1 MSETDLRDDLARWVQ
16 DGWLRPLDAAF
27 ARFLQEKVPQA
38 PSRAILAATLAS
50 HQLGRGHVCLDLAAL
65 ADDAVFT
72 LAIPS
77 RDANG
82 LPTPAGAAQG
92 ESLESWFA
100 ALSCPE
106 LVGQGEEGEAAPL
119 VRRAHRL
126 YLRRQWDNERAV
138 RQGVLAR
145 VREVV
150 LLAPEPVRALLDAL
164 FPSGEGDVWQRLAC
178 ALALRRRFALITGGP
193 GTGKTSTVVR
203 LIALLQALALQG
215 RIPGRGEAPL
225 RIRLAAPTGKAAA
238 RLSESIGRS
247 LERLPWEALP
257 QGGRIRATLPQEVS
271 TLHRLLGAR
280 AGSRR
285 FRHDEADPLVLDVL
299 VIDEASMVDLEM
311 MAAVLRALPPAAQLV
326 LLGDKDQLAS
336 VEAGAVLGGLCRR
349 ADEGHYTPETIAWL
363 RATVGEELPEEFGVE
378 EGEEPS
384 GFIDFQGSALDQAIA
399 MLRESHRFAAESA
412 IGRLAAAV
420 NRGDAAAARGVLGG
434 PLAGDLDAPGEEGG
448 EGRASST
455 PGHPRSEVALLVP
468 QGQEDAALRRLVCG
482 TQKNPA
488 GYALYLQV
496 LRAQRPLP
504 EAPQAAWDDW
514 ARAVLAAYAGFQI
527 LCALRE
533 GPWGVGEM
541 NRRIAHW
548 LRRQGFL
555 PDEEGWYE
563 GRPVLM
569 TRNAYAL
576 GLMNGDVG
584 VTLALPG
591 AEGQAPRLMVAFAA
605 AGGLRW
611 VLPARLPE
619 VETVFALTVHKSQGS
634 EFGHAVLVLPDTP
647 SPLLT
652 RELIYTGITRARSR
666 FTLVDPSGGAMLEA
680 AIARRVLRSS
690 GLEAPLE

>member
-1 MSETDLRDDLARWVQ
+1 MNGTTMQESLARWVQ

-27 ARFLQEKVPQA
+27 ARFLQGKVPKA
-38 PSRAILAATLAS
+38 PPHAILAATLAS

-65 ADDAVFT
+65 ADDPVST
-72 LAIPS
+72 LALPL

-82 LPTPAGAAQG
+82 LPTPAGAVQG
-92 ESLESWFA
+92 ISLRTWLAE
-100 ALSCPE
+100 LDCPD
-106 LVGQGEEGEAAPL
+106 LVEQGEEEEAAPL

-150 LLAPEPVRALLDAL
+150 PLDPEPVRALLEAL

-215 RIPGRGEAPL
+215 RLAGRGEAPL

-238 RLSESIGRS
+238 RLSESIGLS
-247 LERLPWEALP
+247 LDRLPWDVLP
-257 QGGRIRATLPQEVS
+257 QGERIRDSLPRKVS

-280 AGSRR
+280 AGSRQ

-311 MAAVLRALPPAAQLV
+311 MAAVLRALPEGAQLV

-363 RATVGEELPEEFGVE
+363 QATVGEELPEGFAVE
-378 EGEEPS
+378 KGREAESS
-384 GFIDFQGSALDQAIA
+384 GFIDSQGTALDQAIA
-399 MLRESHRFAAESA
+399 MLRQSHRFAAQSA

-420 NRGDAAAARGVLGG
+420 NRGDAAAARAAL
-434 PLAGDLDAPGEEGG
+434 
-448 EGRASST
+448 S
-455 PGHPRSEVALLVP
+455 PRVPSPTDDVTLLVP
-468 QGQEDAALRRLVCG
+468 KGQEDAALRRLVCG
-482 TQKNPA
+482 TKENPA
-488 GYALYLQV
+488 GYAPYLQA
-496 LRAQRPLP
+496 LHERRPSP
-504 EAPQAAWDDW
+504 DAPPAAWDEW
-514 ARAVLAAYAGFQI
+514 ARAVLAAYAEFQV
-527 LCALRE
+527 LCAVRE
-533 GPWGVGEM
+533 GPWGVEEM

-548 LRRQGFL
+548 LRRARLL

-591 AEGQAPRLMVAFAA
+591 PEGQVPRLMVAFAA

-634 EFGHAVLVLPDTP
+634 EFGHAVLVLPEDP

-652 RELIYTGITRARSR
+652 RELVYTGITRARSR
-666 FTLVDPSGGAMLEA
+666 FTLVDPSGGTMLET

>member
-1 MSETDLRDDLARWVQ
+1 MNEADLRDDLARWVQ

-65 ADDAVFT
+65 ADDPVFT
-72 LAIPS
+72 LAIPL
-77 RDANG
+77 RDAGG
-82 LPTPAGAAQG
+82 LPTPAGAVQG
-92 ESLESWFA
+92 ISRQAWLGELD
-100 ALSCPE
+100 CPD
-106 LVGQGEEGEAAPL
+106 LVGQGEEEEAAPL
-119 VRRAHRL
+119 VLRGHRL

-138 RQGVLAR
+138 RQGILTR
-145 VREVV
+145 VRETVPF
-150 LLAPEPVRALLDAL
+150 APEPVRAILETL
-164 FPSGEGDVWQRLAC
+164 FPVGEGDVWQRLAC

-215 RIPGRGEAPL
+215 GLPGRGEAPL

-238 RLSESIGRS
+238 RLSESIGQS

-257 QGGRIRATLPQEVS
+257 QGERIRDSLPRNVS

-311 MAAVLRALPPAAQLV
+311 MAAVLRALPRGAQLV

-363 RATVGEELPEEFGVE
+363 RETVGAELPEGFAPENGPSDAPVYVDP
-378 EGEEPS
+378 EGT
-384 GFIDFQGSALDQAIA
+384 ALDQAIA
-399 MLRESHRFAAESA
+399 MLRQSHRFAAESA
-412 IGRLAAAV
+412 IGQLAATV
-420 NRGDAAAARGVLGG
+420 NRGDAAAARRVLRGA
-434 PLAGDLDAPGEEGG
+434 LAGDPDAQG
-448 EGRASST
+448 EGDRALAA
-455 PGHPRSEVALLVP
+455 PVPPASETVALLVP
-468 QGQEDAALRRLVCG
+468 QSQEDEALRRLVCG
-482 TQKNPA
+482 TKESPA
-488 GYALYLQV
+488 GHALYLRD
-496 LRAQRPLP
+496 LHERRPPP
-504 EAPQAAWDDW
+504 EAPPAAWDDW
-514 ARAVLAAYAGFQI
+514 ARAVLAAYGGFQV
-527 LCALRE
+527 LCAVRE
-533 GPWGVGEM
+533 GPWGVEEM

-548 LRRQGFL
+548 LRRAGLL
-555 PDEEGWYE
+555 PDEQGWYE

-569 TRNAYAL
+569 TRNSYAL

-591 AEGQAPRLMVAFAA
+591 PEGKAPRLMVAFAA
-605 AGGLRW
+605 AAGLRW
-611 VLPARLPE
+611 VLPGRLPE

-634 EFGHAVLVLPDTP
+634 EFGHAVLVLPDVP
-647 SPLLT
+647 SPVLT
-652 RELIYTGITRARSR
+652 RELVYTGITRARSR

-690 GLEAPLE
+690 GLEAPL

>member
-1 MSETDLRDDLARWVQ
+1 MNEADLRDDLARWVQ

-27 ARFLQEKVPQA
+27 ARFLQEKVPKA
-38 PSRAILAATLAS
+38 PPQAILAATLAS

-65 ADDAVFT
+65 ADDPVFT
-72 LAIPS
+72 LAIPL
-77 RDANG
+77 RDAGG
-82 LPTPAGAAQG
+82 LPTPAGAVQG
-92 ESLESWFA
+92 ISRQAWLGELD
-100 ALSCPE
+100 CPD
-106 LVGQGEEGEAAPL
+106 LVGQGEEEEEAAPL

-150 LLAPEPVRALLDAL
+150 PLAPEPVRALLEAL

-215 RIPGRGEAPL
+215 GLPGRGEAPL

-238 RLSESIGRS
+238 RLSESIGQS

-257 QGGRIRATLPQEVS
+257 QGERIRDSLPRNVS

-311 MAAVLRALPPAAQLV
+311 MAAVLRALPRGAQLV

-363 RATVGEELPEEFGVE
+363 RETVGAELPEGFAPENGPSDAPVYVDP
-378 EGEEPS
+378 EGT
-384 GFIDFQGSALDQAIA
+384 ALDQAIA
-399 MLRESHRFAAESA
+399 MLRQSHRFAAESA
-412 IGRLAAAV
+412 IGQLAAAV
-420 NRGDAAAARGVLGG
+420 NRGDAAAARRVLRGT
-434 PLAGDLDAPGEEGG
+434 LAGDPDALG
-448 EGRASST
+448 EGDRALAA
-455 PGHPRSEVALLVP
+455 PVPPASETVALLVP
-468 QGQEDAALRRLVCG
+468 QSQEDEALRRLVCG
-482 TQKNPA
+482 TKESPA
-488 GYALYLQV
+488 GHALYLRD
-496 LRAQRPLP
+496 LHERRPPP
-504 EAPQAAWDDW
+504 EAPPAAWDDW

-548 LRRQGFL
+548 LRRQGVL

>member
-1 MSETDLRDDLARWVQ
+1 MNGTTMQESLARWVQ

-27 ARFLQEKVPQA
+27 ARFLQGKVPKA
-38 PSRAILAATLAS
+38 PPHAILAATLAS

-65 ADDAVFT
+65 ADDPVST
-72 LAIPS
+72 LALPL

-82 LPTPAGAAQG
+82 LPTPAGAVQG
-92 ESLESWFA
+92 ISLRTWLAE
-100 ALSCPE
+100 LDCPD
-106 LVGQGEEGEAAPL
+106 LVEQGEEEEAAPL

-150 LLAPEPVRALLDAL
+150 PLDPEPVRALLEAL

-215 RIPGRGEAPL
+215 RLAGRGEAPL

-257 QGGRIRATLPQEVS
+257 QGKRIRATLPQEVS

-363 RATVGEELPEEFGVE
+363 RATVGEELPEEFGAE

-399 MLRESHRFAAESA
+399 MLRESHRFAAQSA

-420 NRGDAAAARGVLGG
+420 NRGDAAAARAAL
-434 PLAGDLDAPGEEGG
+434 P
-448 EGRASST
+448 
-455 PGHPRSEVALLVP
+455 PRVPSPTDDVTLLVP
-468 QGQEDAALRRLVCG
+468 KGQEDAALRRLVCG
-482 TQKNPA
+482 TKENPA
-488 GYALYLQV
+488 GYAPYLQA
-496 LRAQRPLP
+496 LHERRPSP
-504 EAPQAAWDDW
+504 EAPPAAWDEW
-514 ARAVLAAYAGFQI
+514 ARAVLVAYSGFQV
-527 LCALRE
+527 LCAVRE
-533 GPWGVGEM
+533 GPWGVEEM

-548 LRRQGFL
+548 LRRARLL

-591 AEGQAPRLMVAFAA
+591 PEGQVPRLMVAFAA

-634 EFGHAVLVLPDTP
+634 EFGHAVLVLPEDP

-652 RELIYTGITRARSR
+652 RELVYTGITRARSR

-690 GLEAPLE
+690 GLEAPLEEVEGFNPGAGS

>member
-1 MSETDLRDDLARWVQ
+1 MNEADLRDDLARWVQ

-65 ADDAVFT
+65 ADDPVFT
-72 LAIPS
+72 LAIPL

-82 LPTPAGAAQG
+82 LPTPAGAVQG
-92 ESLESWFA
+92 ISRQAWLGELD
-100 ALSCPE
+100 CPD
-106 LVGQGEEGEAAPL
+106 LVGQGEEEEAAPL
-119 VRRAHRL
+119 VLRGHRL

-138 RQGVLAR
+138 RQGILTR
-145 VREVV
+145 VRETVPF
-150 LLAPEPVRALLDAL
+150 APEPVRAILETL
-164 FPSGEGDVWQRLAC
+164 FPVGEGDVWQRLAC

-215 RIPGRGEAPL
+215 GLPGRGEAPL

-238 RLSESIGRS
+238 RLSESIGQS

-257 QGGRIRATLPQEVS
+257 QGERIRDSLPRNVS

-311 MAAVLRALPPAAQLV
+311 MAAVLRALPRGAQLV

-363 RATVGEELPEEFGVE
+363 RETVGAELPEGFAPENGPSDAPVYVDP
-378 EGEEPS
+378 EGT
-384 GFIDFQGSALDQAIA
+384 ALDQAIA
-399 MLRESHRFAAESA
+399 MLRQSHRFAAESA
-412 IGRLAAAV
+412 IGQLAAAV
-420 NRGDAAAARGVLGG
+420 NRGDAAAARAALSQRV
-434 PLAGDLDAPGEEGG
+434 PSPTDDV
-448 EGRASST
+448 T
-455 PGHPRSEVALLVP
+455 LLVP
-468 QGQEDAALRRLVCG
+468 KGQEDAALRRLVCG
-482 TQKNPA
+482 TKENPA
-488 GYALYLQV
+488 GYAPYLHA
-496 LRAQRPLP
+496 LHERRPSP
-504 EAPQAAWDDW
+504 EAPPAAWDEW
-514 ARAVLAAYAGFQI
+514 ARAVLAAYAEFQV
-527 LCALRE
+527 LCAVRE
-533 GPWGVGEM
+533 GPWGVEEM

-548 LRRQGFL
+548 LRRARLL

-591 AEGQAPRLMVAFAA
+591 PEGQVPRLMVAFAA

-634 EFGHAVLVLPDTP
+634 EFGHAVLVLPEDP

-652 RELIYTGITRARSR
+652 RELVYTGITRARSR

-690 GLEAPLE
+690 GLEAPL